1 MEEKNIKLEYTNG
14 EITVVW
20 QPGLCIHSGNCVK
33 GLPGVFK
40 PKERP
45 WIKVHEA
52 STDAIAE
59 QVSRCPSGALS
70 FYMNRD
76 KGGK

>member
-1 MEEKNIKLEYTNG
+1 MEKDVKLEYSNG
-14 EITVVW
+14 EITLVW

-52 STDAIAE
+52 PTDAIRRTG
-59 QVSRCPSGALS
+59 QPMSLRGAV
-70 FYMNRD
+70 FIMN
-76 KGGK
+76 KEK